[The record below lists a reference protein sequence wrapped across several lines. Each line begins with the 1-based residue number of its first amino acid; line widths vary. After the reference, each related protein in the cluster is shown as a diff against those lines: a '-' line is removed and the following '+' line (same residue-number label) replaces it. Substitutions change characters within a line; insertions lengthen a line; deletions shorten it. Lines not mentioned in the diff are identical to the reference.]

1 MAVVAR
7 YIADKSALARL
18 NAPPVAVA
26 LIPLIEAGLV
36 ATCAVIDL
44 EVLWSTRS
52 AAEFAEVRRNRVLGF
67 EWLPTHDEDWTRA
80 LDVQQELWS
89 RGQVR
94 SVGFPDLL
102 IAAVAE
108 REGVTVL
115 HYDSDFDMIA
125 AVTAQPVQWIVQRG
139 TVE

>member
-1 MAVVAR
+1 M
-7 YIADKSALARL
+7 
-18 NAPPVAVA
+18 
-26 LIPLIEAGLV
+26 

-52 AAEFAEVRRNRVLGF
+52 AGEFAEVRRNRAVGF

-80 LDVQQELWS
+80 LDVQQELWQ

-94 SVGFPDLL
+94 GVGFPDLL

-115 HYDSDFDMIA
+115 HYDADFDTIA
-125 AVTAQPVQWIVQRG
+125 AVTGQPVQWIVQRG
-139 TVE
+139 TAD

>member
-18 NAPPVAVA
+18 GTPSVAAA
-26 LIPLIEAGLV
+26 LVPLVEAGLV

-44 EVLWSTRS
+44 EILWSTRS
-52 AAEFAEVRRNRVLGF
+52 AEEFGEVRRNRALGF
-67 EWLPTHDEDWTRA
+67 EWMPIHDEDWTRA
-80 LDVQQELWS
+80 LDIQQELWR

-94 SVGFPDLL
+94 SVGIPPSL

-108 REGVTVL
+108 REGLTIL

-125 AVTAQPVQWIVQRG
+125 GVTNQPVQWIVHRG
-139 TVE
+139 TAD